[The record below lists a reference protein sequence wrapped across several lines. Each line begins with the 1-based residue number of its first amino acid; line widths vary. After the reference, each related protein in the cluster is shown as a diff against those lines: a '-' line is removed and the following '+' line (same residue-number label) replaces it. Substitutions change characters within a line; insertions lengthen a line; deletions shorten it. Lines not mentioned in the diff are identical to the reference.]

1 MHILAGD
8 IGGTNT
14 RLQLLQAQAGRLTL
28 VREARYAS
36 ADFASLAVALHSFLG
51 AETVAAACF
60 GIAGPVR
67 ETTTGQAVRTTNLP
81 WTIDGNAL
89 AREFGFRSVRL
100 VNDFQ
105 AIGYGIED
113 LAPRE
118 LLTLQVGESVVHGPK
133 AIIGAGTGL
142 GQGLLVW
149 QGAHYEAIAT
159 EGGHVDFGPTSEIE
173 FELAKYLRA
182 ELGRVSYED
191 ILSGP
196 GLMRLYRF
204 LRQRGPHVESPALA
218 HAMAQGDGAAAIT
231 DAAMVSGDALA
242 DAVLDCFVRIYGAQ
256 AGNLALTAGATGGVY
271 VAGGIAPRI
280 VSWLQKGSF
289 VAAFQDKGNMSQFVS
304 RIPLHVVLAEDAG
317 LRGAARLASRLTSE
331 SASEGG

>member
-1 MHILAGD
+1 MHVLSGD

-14 RLQLLQAQAGRLTL
+14 RLQLLQAQAARLTL

-36 ADFASLAVALHSFLG
+36 ADFASLAAALRTFLG
-51 AETVAAACF
+51 SETVTAACF

-81 WTIDGNAL
+81 WTIDSNAL
-89 AREFGFRSVRL
+89 AREFGFGSVRL

-113 LAPRE
+113 LAARE
-118 LLTLQVGESVVHGPK
+118 LLTLQIGEPVVRGPR
-133 AIIGAGTGL
+133 AVIGAGTGL

-149 QGAHYEAIAT
+149 QGEHYEAIAT

-173 FELAKYLRA
+173 LELAKYLRA

-204 LRQRGPHVESPALA
+204 LRLRGTHVESRALA
-218 HAMAQGDGAAAIT
+218 HALAQGQGAAAIT
-231 DAAMVSGDALA
+231 DAAMVSGDPLA
-242 DAVLDCFVRIYGAQ
+242 NSVLDCFVRIYGAQ
-256 AGNLALTAGATGGVY
+256 AGNLALTVGATGGIY
-271 VAGGIAPRI
+271 VAGGIAPHI
-280 VSWLQKGSF
+280 ATWLQKGAF
-289 VAAFQDKGNMSQFVS
+289 VAAFRDKGSMTPFVS
-304 RIPLHVVLAEDAG
+304 KVPLHVVLAEDVG
-317 LRGAARLASRLTSE
+317 LRGAARLASRLTGN
-331 SASEGG
+331 SASKNG